1 MDNPMMQN
9 NPNAGGDLIKD
20 SSDAAFRQDVMEAS
34 MQQPVIVDFWA
45 PWCGPCK
52 QLGPAL
58 ESAVQRAGG
67 KVKMVKINIDENP
80 GIAGQL
86 QVQSIPAVF
95 AFAGGQP
102 VDGFMGMQPPSQI
115 DAFVQKMAQAGG
127 GDMGD
132 PVQGAMEHAD
142 QLMTEGQISEAA
154 EIYTQVL
161 QHAPNHIAAT
171 AALADC
177 YLKMGSIEGAQG
189 LMEGLPVE
197 VQDDPAFE
205 KIKKAIDV
213 ALEAAGAVGEI
224 ENLKKAVEANADDHQ
239 ARFDLALATYATGD
253 NESAMNLL
261 LEIFSKDREWNDGAA
276 RVQLLKFFEA
286 IGHADPLV
294 IASRKKLSSL
304 MFSV

>member
-1 MDNPMMQN
+1 MENPMMQN
-9 NPNAGGDLIKD
+9 NLNAGDELIKD

-58 ESAVQRAGG
+58 EAAVQRAGG

-132 PVQGAMEHAD
+132 PVEGAMEHAD
-142 QLMTEGQISEAA
+142 QLMTEGQIAGAA

-161 QHAPNHIAAT
+161 QHAPNHIGAT

-177 YLKMGSIEGAQG
+177 YLKMGSVEGAQG

-205 KIKKAIDV
+205 KVKKAIAV
-213 ALEAAGAVGEI
+213 ALEAAEAVGEI
-224 ENLKKAVEANADDHQ
+224 ENLKRAVEANADDHQ

-253 NESAMNLL
+253 NEGAMNLL
-261 LEIFSKDREWNDGAA
+261 LEIFSKDREWNEGAA

>member
-1 MDNPMMQN
+1 MMQN